1 MRPRADDAFG
11 LLALWDGQA
20 ERTVRIGMLLPWA
33 NVAVEDEL
41 PRLGL
46 SHTVFHYTRLVPAS
60 RTTAVDAAFWHGLR
74 SAAAGGLDALSPVPL
89 DAVFLACTSAGFPTG
104 PAPPALPPGVLTAF
118 DALTGVLTHLGVRRI
133 VLATPYP
140 QEVTAAEA
148 AALAAYGIETTAHT
162 SLGLADGYPTVTA
175 DQIRTLVRHL
185 PPVALRTA
193 DAVVL
198 SCTGWHT
205 LPVLAELQQAL
216 GVPVF
221 SSTLAMALYAARLAM
236 GAPCEHQ
243 PK

>member
-1 MRPRADDAFG
+1 MRPRADDALG
-11 LLALWDGQA
+11 LLASWDAQA

-46 SHTVFHYTRLVPAS
+46 AHTVFHYTRLVPAS

-89 DAVFLACTSAGFPTG
+89 DTVFLACTSAGFPTC

-118 DALTGVLTHLGVRRI
+118 DALTGVLTHLGAGRI

-140 QEVTAAEA
+140 HTVTTAEA
-148 AALAAYGIETTAHT
+148 AALAAHGIETAAHA
-162 SLGLADGYPTVTA
+162 SLGLADGYPTVPA
-175 DQIRTLVRHL
+175 DQIRTLVQHF
-185 PPVALRTA
+185 PPAALRTA

-236 GAPCEHQ
+236 GEPL
-243 PK
+243 

>member
-1 MRPRADDAFG
+1 M
-11 LLALWDGQA
+11 LTSWDEQA

-33 NVAVEDEL
+33 NVAVEGEL

-46 SHTVFHYTRLVPAS
+46 VHTVFHYTRLVPAS

-74 SAAAGGLDALSPVPL
+74 SAVAGGLDALSPVPL
-89 DAVFLACTSAGFPTG
+89 DVVFLACTSAGFPTG
-104 PAPPALPPGVLTAF
+104 LAPPALPPAVLTAF

-140 QEVTAAEA
+140 HTVTAAEA

-162 SLGLADGYPTVTA
+162 SLGLADGFPAVA
-175 DQIRTLVRHL
+175 AGQIRTLVQHL
-185 PPVALRTA
+185 PPAALRTA

-205 LPVLAELQQAL
+205 LPVLAELQQEL

-236 GAPCEHQ
+236 GEPL
-243 PK
+243 